1 MSQNVQWLGVSFG
14 KLLVGYVS
22 GFAIFSITGE
32 GRPQSKCV
40 TFTDDHLISLNNLY
54 TFSSR
59 LDVRIM
65 KIVTIGERSLFDLS
79 FSELMESK
87 TLLGKM

>member
-22 GFAIFSITGE
+22 GFAIFNITGE

-40 TFTDDHLISLNNLY
+40 TLTDERVISP
-54 TFSSR
+54 
-59 LDVRIM
+59 
-65 KIVTIGERSLFDLS
+65 
-79 FSELMESK
+79 
-87 TLLGKM
+87 

>member
-1 MSQNVQWLGVSFG
+1 MPVSQNVQWLGVSFG

-40 TFTDDHLISLNNLY
+40 TLIDFKCVTLISP
-54 TFSSR
+54 
-59 LDVRIM
+59 
-65 KIVTIGERSLFDLS
+65 
-79 FSELMESK
+79 
-87 TLLGKM
+87 

>member
-1 MSQNVQWLGVSFG
+1 MSQNIQWLGVSFG

-40 TFTDDHLISLNNLY
+40 TSPDEHVISP
-54 TFSSR
+54 
-59 LDVRIM
+59 
-65 KIVTIGERSLFDLS
+65 
-79 FSELMESK
+79 
-87 TLLGKM
+87 

>member
-1 MSQNVQWLGVSFG
+1 MPVSQNIQWLGVSFG

-40 TFTDDHLISLNNLY
+40 TLTDKHLISPKN
-54 TFSSR
+54 T
-59 LDVRIM
+59 
-65 KIVTIGERSLFDLS
+65 
-79 FSELMESK
+79 
-87 TLLGKM
+87 

>member
-22 GFAIFSITGE
+22 GFSIFSMTGE

-40 TFTDDHLISLNNLY
+40 VFIDKQLISPKNLY
-54 TFSSR
+54 TPSSR
-59 LDVRIM
+59 FEMRII
-65 KIVTIGERSLFDLS
+65 KIVNI
-79 FSELMESK
+79 
-87 TLLGKM
+87 